1 MDDIFWFNT
10 AICVLLLVL
19 TIFFSLLPLFMSA
32 ASSESY
38 WHKLMQEKLPFLTA
52 GVFLSTGMIHLLP
65 DAVKLYNQYN
75 QMIDGP
81 DEPYPLVYFLAC
93 MGCFL
98 VWSVDSLN
106 FGDSGKMMAVAAAA
120 QPHCA
125 FPTSLH
131 SIHVPPITSYGIQRR
146 SRTLSTSDA
155 FHPSTAQDVQFQQ
168 HNVTPGVDQPST
180 CCHVTTKRTIYHLT
194 SFPSGNSVDYGTCS
208 CDHTM
213 LPDSALIQH
222 TKEYTEVDVLLA
234 GNKCAVDVDK
244 RDQCVSDPHVHAHV
258 SGSVS
263 EHIVFSGDSVVLPY
277 LLAALF
283 SLHSLIAGFTLGM
296 NASMSSTAL
305 ATAVAIV
312 SHKFIEAVSV
322 GANFAKARSGVNPQR
337 SIAVLVT
344 YSFMTPVGIVTGMSL
359 SAALQGP
366 TGVLAQAIALGIG
379 SGSFIYLAFHEVTE
393 EDAVQGASTTEKLSL
408 FLTGVSVMAALAAC
422 V

>member
-1 MDDIFWFNT
+1 MDDIFWFNA

-75 QMIDGP
+75 QMINGP

-131 SIHVPPITSYGIQRR
+131 SY
-146 SRTLSTSDA
+146 
-155 FHPSTAQDVQFQQ
+155 F
-168 HNVTPGVDQPST
+168 
-180 CCHVTTKRTIYHLT
+180 
-194 SFPSGNSVDYGTCS
+194 
-208 CDHTM
+208 
-213 LPDSALIQH
+213 
-222 TKEYTEVDVLLA
+222 
-234 GNKCAVDVDK
+234 CAVDVDK

-263 EHIVFSGDSVVLPY
+263 EHIVFSGD
-277 LLAALF
+277 
-283 SLHSLIAGFTLGM
+283 
-296 NASMSSTAL
+296 
-305 ATAVAIV
+305 
-312 SHKFIEAVSV
+312 
-322 GANFAKARSGVNPQR
+322 SGVNPQR

>member
-1 MDDIFWFNT
+1 MDDIFWFNA

-168 HNVTPGVDQPST
+168 HNVTPGVDQPS
-180 CCHVTTKRTIYHLT
+180 
-194 SFPSGNSVDYGTCS
+194 NSVDYGTCC

-222 TKEYTEVDVLLA
+222 TKDYTEVDVLLA
-234 GNKCAVDVDK
+234 GNKFVDLVLQCAVDVDK

-312 SHKFIEAVSV
+312 SHKVRLPS
-322 GANFAKARSGVNPQR
+322 
-337 SIAVLVT
+337 
-344 YSFMTPVGIVTGMSL
+344 SL
-359 SAALQGP
+359 LYA
-366 TGVLAQAIALGIG
+366 
-379 SGSFIYLAFHEVTE
+379 
-393 EDAVQGASTTEKLSL
+393 
-408 FLTGVSVMAALAAC
+408 
-422 V
+422 

>member
-1 MDDIFWFNT
+1 MDDIFWFNA

-131 SIHVPPITSYGIQRR
+131 SY
-146 SRTLSTSDA
+146 
-155 FHPSTAQDVQFQQ
+155 F
-168 HNVTPGVDQPST
+168 
-180 CCHVTTKRTIYHLT
+180 
-194 SFPSGNSVDYGTCS
+194 
-208 CDHTM
+208 
-213 LPDSALIQH
+213 
-222 TKEYTEVDVLLA
+222 YTEVDVLLA